1 MLSYVPF
8 ADAQAFQHSSFIPAK
23 PAEIAAE
30 RDLSAPSFA
39 FTPFDIQVGE
49 SAVQTFT
56 PEPED
61 THATFFA
68 RIASANVV
76 DENGQNPLTISM
88 EPGRVVFRSGARLR
102 LSGVFAVPFFFG
114 NQDASPVPAR
124 VIDTIT
130 GAVLHGDEILSE
142 VLDGLAARYTDPR
155 SMVVGQRAHP
165 PFASLVSLGATE
177 GDTIDVYHGAGVDSF
192 MIDNTVSAIEFV
204 AFIQNSHALNTAM
217 GNRIDAYIDQN
228 LQNVVVFSKTNSP
241 ISIMATRTATYG
253 AVFGLLPA

>member
-1 MLSYVPF
+1 MQGYIPF
-8 ADAQAFQHSSFIPAK
+8 SEVQALQHSSFIPAK

-30 RDLSAPSFA
+30 RDLSSPTFA
-39 FTPFDIQVGE
+39 FAPFDIQVGE
-49 SAVQTFT
+49 AAVQTFT
-56 PEPED
+56 PEAED

-68 RIASANVV
+68 RIASANIV

-102 LSGVFAVPFFFG
+102 LSGIFAAPFFFG

-130 GAVLHGDEILSE
+130 GAILHGDQILSD
-142 VLDGLAARYTDPR
+142 VLEGLAARYTDPR
-155 SMVVGQRAHP
+155 SMIVGQRAHP

-177 GDTIDVYHGAGVDSF
+177 GDTIDVYHGDGVDTF
-192 MIDNTVSAIEFV
+192 TIDSIVSAIEFV
-204 AFIQNSHALNTAM
+204 AFIQNSQQLNTAM

-228 LQNVVVFSKTNSP
+228 LQNVVLFSKTNSP
-241 ISIMATRTATYG
+241 ISIMSTRTATYG
-253 AVFGLLPA
+253 ALFGLLPA